1 MLIWQ
6 DFHKSIKNPLSQGW
20 VLCFHSHARRR
31 GRGAGAAPHGLCST
45 LRVLFFKHPQLMG
58 QGIKDGHEVSV
69 DLGGV
74 RPVYGPNPEQ
84 VSVHRSLSQR
94 A

>member
-1 MLIWQ
+1 
-6 DFHKSIKNPLSQGW
+6 
-20 VLCFHSHARRR
+20 
-31 GRGAGAAPHGLCST
+31 
-45 LRVLFFKHPQLMG
+45 MG
-58 QGIKDGHEVSV
+58 QGIKDGHKVSV

-94 A
+94 AWG